1 MSASGMA
8 VAGTWMLDKRA
19 TELNNG
25 MPEVSASA
33 HVGLGFDG
41 AASPAHGFGSGFG
54 SGVYPMYAQT
64 GEYQGVYGYGYG
76 SGYGSGSGY
85 GFGYEQQQPNFANQL
100 GQSVP

>member
-33 HVGLGFDG
+33 HVGLVKHSAECLLFVRLWSGGF
-41 AASPAHGFGSGFG
+41 AARRG
-54 SGVYPMYAQT
+54 YAT
-64 GEYQGVYGYGYG
+64 PGRPEPLMG
-76 SGYGSGSGY
+76 
-85 GFGYEQQQPNFANQL
+85 
-100 GQSVP
+100 

>member
-54 SGVYPMYAQT
+54 SGVYPMYTQT

-76 SGYGSGSGY
+76 SGYGSGY
-85 GFGYEQQQPNFANQL
+85 GYEDRRQPW
-100 GQSVP
+100 V